1 VKVKVLA
8 LVSVMTPLVT
18 VMTMIFKIPIP
29 ATQGYFNFGDA
40 GVILIGMFFGPYV
53 GLITGGLGSSLAD
66 ILSGYSFYAPVTFFA
81 KGVEG
86 FIAGMIFTKF
96 YNKSKPLAYVSG
108 PAGGLFMISSYF
120 AFESYFFSIGNALVE
135 LPWNVLQALFGSMIA
150 YSLHRLLFPIL
161 HRRLSVSFL
170 T

>member
-1 VKVKVLA
+1 MRVKLLA

-40 GVILIGMFFGPYV
+40 GVMLLSMLFGPYV
-53 GLITGGLGSSLAD
+53 GLIAGGLGSSLAD

-86 FIAGMIFTKF
+86 FIVGVIFAKF
-96 YNKSKPLAYVSG
+96 YKKSKLLAYTSG
-108 PAGGLFMISSYF
+108 PVGGLFMISSYF
-120 AFESYFFSIGNALVE
+120 IFESYFFSIGNALVE
-135 LPWNVLQALFGSMIA
+135 LPWNILQALFGSMIA
-150 YSLHRLLFPIL
+150 YSLYKLLFPIL
-161 HRRLSVSFL
+161 HQRLLLRFL